1 MKIAENLYE
10 YWIDKYSYSS
20 EKKRKQFR
28 KLLKA
33 GKVTKVT
40 NKEHKLSQHYVY
52 RSEIPIKLCRG

>member
-40 NKEHKLSQHYVY
+40 NKEYKLSQHYVY

>member
-40 NKEHKLSQHYVY
+40 NKEYKPSQHYVY